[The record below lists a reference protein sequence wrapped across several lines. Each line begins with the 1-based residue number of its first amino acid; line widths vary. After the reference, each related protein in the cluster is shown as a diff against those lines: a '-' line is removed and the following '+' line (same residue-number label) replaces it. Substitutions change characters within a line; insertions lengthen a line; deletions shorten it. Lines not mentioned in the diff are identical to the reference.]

1 MNEKIIYDAKVEEAK
16 KELLLAL
23 NNNLLLKLHIMFK
36 HRDKLIFKP
45 GFDGL
50 MTFDRLMKFYFSSIV
65 YDTYKEIVNEKT
77 ASKLEEIDNKIDT
90 LTSQLK
96 ANFKVY
102 GLEEYG
108 LQYIGKGTLRGR
120 WVDEEAEYD
129 GYFTNYY
136 YYFSYYPEIGFV
148 EEGNN
153 RCDLSITDD
162 PDKIKEVLGDTRRHK
177 KYTAKRFMEKNN
189 HTLQEIH
196 KCLQEKIRII
206 TQETNPK
213 NERDRE
219 LCEKIVQFFSIGINS
234 VKPPKDI
241 VDEKRSELDAMT
253 ENNHPEHEEKKI
265 VKRKK

>member
-1 MNEKIIYDAKVEEAK
+1 MNEKIIDDAKVEEAK
-16 KELLLAL
+16 KEVLLAL
-23 NNNLLLKLHIMFK
+23 NNNLLQKLHIMFK
-36 HRDKLIFKP
+36 HRDKLRFKS

-50 MTFDRLMKFYFSSIV
+50 MKFHFSSIV

-90 LTSQLK
+90 LSSQLK
-96 ANFKVY
+96 ANYHVY

-108 LQYIGKGTLRGR
+108 LQYIGKGTLRGK

-148 EEGNN
+148 EEGNE
-153 RCDLSITDD
+153 CGFFIKVDDHD
-162 PDKIKEVLGDTRRHK
+162 PDKIREALGDTRRHK
-177 KYTAKRFMEKNN
+177 KYTAERFMEKNN

-219 LCEKIVQFFSIGINS
+219 LCEKFVQFFSIGINS
-234 VKPPKDI
+234 IKPPKGI

-253 ENNHPEHEEKKI
+253 ENNHPEHEEKKN